1 MNFTILHLVRKDK
14 KNRGEKP
21 QKEKFMAKSETKQTK
36 RSGACHCDETK
47 TSKTTKSRAKKSG
60 GEMTDCKNCK

>member
-1 MNFTILHLVRKDK
+1 
-14 KNRGEKP
+14 
-21 QKEKFMAKSETKQTK
+21 MAKSEIKQTK
-36 RSGACHCDETK
+36 RSGACHCDEPK